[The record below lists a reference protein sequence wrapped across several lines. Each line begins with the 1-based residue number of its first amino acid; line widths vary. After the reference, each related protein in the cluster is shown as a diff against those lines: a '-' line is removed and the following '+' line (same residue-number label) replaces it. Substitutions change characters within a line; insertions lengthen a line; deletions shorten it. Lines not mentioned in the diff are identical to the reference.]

1 MSDRITRC
9 RPLLG
14 TFVEVTA
21 DSDPAIEAAFQ
32 AIARVH
38 DLMSAHAPD
47 SDVSRINRFAHEHP
61 IEVDPQTATVLER
74 ALHWSKQSAG
84 AFDVVAA
91 GAAAIR
97 SGQLPLH
104 PGQPKPRAAH
114 WSWVE
119 VCDLTVGF
127 LRPGCMDL
135 GGIAKGYAVDR
146 AVAAM
151 KALGALSGLVN
162 AGGDMAGFGPQSWP
176 VQVVQPES
184 RRAIANVGVSNGAIA
199 TSSLQPDGS
208 AGHLVGRAAG
218 LVSATVCA
226 PSAMDADAL
235 TKIVLSGSPAAGTCL
250 KQAGAQAFVLTAE
263 GAIRAIEP
271 ELEAA

>member
-1 MSDRITRC
+1 MAERVTRC

-21 DSDPAIEAAFQ
+21 DSDTAVHAAFD

-38 DLMSAHAPD
+38 ALMSGQAAD
-47 SDVSRINRFAHEHP
+47 SDVSRINRFAHDRP
-61 IEVDPQTATVLER
+61 VQVDLNTAAVLER
-74 ALHWSKQSAG
+74 SLQWSKQSAG

-91 GAAAIR
+91 GAAAIER
-97 SGQLPLH
+97 GQLPLH
-104 PGQPKPRAAH
+104 PGQPKPEAAH
-114 WSWVE
+114 WSWLE
-119 VCDLTVGF
+119 VCDQTVR
-127 LRPGCMDL
+127 LLKPACIDL

-146 AVAAM
+146 AVAAL
-151 KALGALSGLVN
+151 KAQGCLSGLVN
-162 AGGDMAGFGPQSWP
+162 AGGDIAGFGPQSWP
-176 VQVVQPES
+176 VQVVQPET
-184 RRAIANVGVSNGAIA
+184 RRAIANVGVFNGAIA

-208 AGHLVGRAAG
+208 AGHLFGLAAE

-235 TKIVLSGSPAAGTCL
+235 TKIVLSGSPVAGACL
-250 KQAGAQAFVLTAE
+250 QSAGAQAFVVTAE
-263 GAIRAIEP
+263 GAIRAVEP